1 MASFI
6 SETSNYL
13 FVWIILF
20 YVITNFVVFFFKNP
34 EEHRHFYVFQFIIAI
49 LFHAVG
55 YITLFMRSE
64 NIRYFFFFAFQ
75 EIIIVAIVM
84 IYHTIYPSI
93 SRLLLNN
100 MIFLLDVSFVILG
113 RLAFNNALR
122 QFIFTVVLLVVSLFI
137 PFIFIKFKGWRKL
150 PYVYCALGIFALAS
164 VWAAGAVT
172 HGSKLVVKLTLSE
185 NLNFAFQPSEFVKI
199 SSIFFLAALFSQK
212 KNKLRFVSG
221 GLFMLIHIMIL
232 VLSKDLGSA
241 GIYLIT
247 FIFMLFAATDS
258 PFVLPAGGLVSGG
271 AFYFAYKEFA
281 HVRIRVKT
289 WLDPFADVENAGW
302 QLSQSL
308 FAIGTGGWFGMG
320 LFKGYPKSIPYVE
333 EDFIFSAIG
342 EEMGVLFSVLLI
354 LLYLF
359 TALHI
364 IRYSFRV
371 KSAFHQYLL
380 FGFAVCFAVQ
390 VFITIGGGTRLIPL
404 TGVTL
409 PLISMGGSSLS
420 STIIMFS
427 IIQAIYVKEFDYRN
441 LSKEAVSD
449 MEEVEDEQFEDEFY
463 GTEEDYYEDEYEEDE
478 YDEEQYD
485 EEGYEEEEDDGDGDY
500 GENIVAPERIKE
512 NRKAKKES
520 GLSGESDSHT
530 EAEPEAENESTG
542 EAETADNKEFGF
554 DTETE
559 ANHQSAEEI
568 RSEETVPV
576 EETDSADSNQI
587 EDLLKIVEEKEKE
600 PAQPDTSAASSEV
613 RMHTMEWIKK
623 PE

>member
-13 FVWIILF
+13 FVGIILF
-20 YVITNFVVFFFKNP
+20 YVVTNFVVFFFKNP

-100 MIFLLDVSFVILG
+100 MIFLLDVSLVILG
-113 RLAFNNALR
+113 RLAFENALR

-137 PFIFIKFKGWRKL
+137 PFIYIKFKGWRKI

-164 VWAAGAVT
+164 VWLAGTVT
-172 HGSKLVVKLTLSE
+172 HGSKLMVQLRIADYK
-185 NLNFAFQPSEFVKI
+185 FAFQPSEFVKI
-199 SSIFFLAALFSQK
+199 SSIFFIAALFSQK

-221 GLFMLIHIMIL
+221 ALFMLIHIMIL

-241 GIYLIT
+241 GIYLVT
-247 FIFMLFAATDS
+247 FVFMLFAATKS
-258 PFVLPAGGLVSGG
+258 PVVLPAGGALSLG
-271 AFYFAYKEFA
+271 AFAFAYKEFA

-289 WLDPFADVENAGW
+289 WLDPFSDVENAGW

-354 LLYLF
+354 MLYLF

-371 KSAFHQYLL
+371 KSTFHQYLL

-390 VFITIGGGTRLIPL
+390 VFVTIGGGTRLIPL

-420 STIIMFS
+420 ATIIMFS
-427 IIQAIYVKEFDYRN
+427 IIQGIYVKEFDYRN
-441 LSKEAVSD
+441 LTVESVSD
-449 MEEVEDEQFEDEFY
+449 MEAVEDEQFEEEFY
-463 GTEEDYYEDEYEEDE
+463 GVEEEFEESENNESVDNTN
-478 YDEEQYD
+478 DEEEP
-485 EEGYEEEEDDGDGDY
+485 EEILKEPESAPEHETDVNPDTESEEEP
-500 GENIVAPERIKE
+500 GEVN
-512 NRKAKKES
+512 
-520 GLSGESDSHT
+520 
-530 EAEPEAENESTG
+530 
-542 EAETADNKEFGF
+542 
-554 DTETE
+554 
-559 ANHQSAEEI
+559 
-568 RSEETVPV
+568 PV
-576 EETDSADSNQI
+576 EE
-587 EDLLKIVEEKEKE
+587 LLQIVEEHTEE
-600 PAQPDTSAASSEV
+600 HAGEQPDNSAPSSEV
-613 RMHTMEWIKK
+613 NMQTMEWIKQ
-623 PE
+623 

>member
-20 YVITNFVVFFFKNP
+20 YVVTNFVVFFFKNP

-113 RLAFNNALR
+113 RLAFVNALR

-137 PFIFIKFKGWRKL
+137 PFIFIKFKGWRKI

-164 VWAAGAVT
+164 VWAAGTVT
-172 HGSKLVVKLTLSE
+172 HGSKLVIKISD
-185 NLNFAFQPSEFVKI
+185 FAFQPSEFVKI
-199 SSIFFLAALFSQK
+199 SSIFFIAALFSQK
-212 KNKLRFVSG
+212 KNKIRYVSG

-247 FIFMLFAATDS
+247 FIFMLFAATRS
-258 PFVLPAGGLVSGG
+258 PLVLPAGGALSLG
-271 AFYFAYKEFA
+271 AFAFAYKEFA

-354 LLYLF
+354 MLYLF

-380 FGFAVCFAVQ
+380 FGFAICFAIQ

-420 STIIMFS
+420 ATIIMFS

-441 LSKEAVSD
+441 LSLEAVSD
-449 MEEVEDEQFEDEFY
+449 MEDVEDEQFEDEFY
-463 GTEEDYYEDEYEEDE
+463 GTEEDYYEDEYEEGEGEYEESEEPEYEESEEGE
-478 YDEEQYD
+478 YDDSEAVPEQ
-485 EEGYEEEEDDGDGDY
+485 
-500 GENIVAPERIKE
+500 EN
-512 NRKAKKES
+512 N
-520 GLSGESDSHT
+520 
-530 EAEPEAENESTG
+530 EP
-542 EAETADNKEFGF
+542 D
-554 DTETE
+554 
-559 ANHQSAEEI
+559 SAEDTQLTEDSAE
-568 RSEETVPV
+568 SEENDVYVEDNLNDVQSETVTEV
-576 EETDSADSNQI
+576 NHVDE
-587 EDLLKIVEEKEKE
+587 LLKIVEAQEKEE
-600 PAQPDTSAASSEV
+600 QPDTSAATSEV
-613 RMHTMEWIKK
+613 NSQTVEWIKN
-623 PE
+623 